1 VQREAHALAS
11 LSFINLF
18 DGREAEGRRQSE
30 QALEIARAGG
40 FDNTRLRCDLNL
52 SVSSLLE
59 GNPEAALHYLNE
71 AESIAV
77 QHQIGRRLWR
87 VYANLAT
94 AYEMCGRMEKASAR
108 DLQTLTSLKA
118 ATWDG
123 DAVLRRGRTA
133 LALINIALRAE
144 LAPEL
149 YGPILSSALKPET
162 ALALREVA
170 AKVAAGEPCHL
181 DDIALKYLVN
191 LNGRRRFLL
200 TE

>member
-1 VQREAHALAS
+1 M
-11 LSFINLF
+11 
-18 DGREAEGRRQSE
+18 
-30 QALEIARAGG
+30 
-40 FDNTRLRCDLNL
+40 
-52 SVSSLLE
+52 E

-94 AYEMCGRMEKASAR
+94 THELCGQMEKASAR

-118 ATWDG
+118 ATWEG
-123 DAVLRRGRTA
+123 EAVLRRGRS
-133 LALINIALRAE
+133 LLPLINIAFRAD

-149 YGPILSSALKPET
+149 YEPILSSSLKPET
-162 ALALREVA
+162 VLILREVA
-170 AKVAAGEPCHL
+170 AKLTAGEPCPL
-181 DDIALKYLVN
+181 DSILLKYLVN
-191 LNGRRRFLL
+191 IDGRHRFLL